1 MALRTSTISMPF
13 SSDPS
18 QEQLPEQY
26 NLLRKLAIVL
36 LLVGASSLW
45 LFILFRE
52 KRLAYPTVVQEL
64 TAGVVIAIIAGLG
77 AQLMLSKRHG
87 FFRFVV
93 AMTSDVAGVY
103 LLGFISGGKYGI
115 SQFGWLPAAMDYDGL
130 NLIGI
135 GFIIVLFTSLLFR
148 RTKVVV
154 IAEPVQAPISVREPN
169 DLPAVQVESIN
180 QPSISPPVHFPR
192 ISLPKITWPG
202 FLSHGSLQTNPSN
215 GRNSSLIQ
223 PARVKPAVAP
233 KRRRKRG
240 KPRVQLAL
248 VEEHRCPYCL
258 DLVVRSDPRGVVEC
272 KVCHTLHHK
281 DCWEVTGSCQVP
293 HLNT

>member
-18 QEQLPEQY
+18 QEPIPEQY
-26 NLLRKLAIVL
+26 NLLRKLVIVL
-36 LLVGASSLW
+36 LLVGAASLW

-52 KRLAYPTVVQEL
+52 KRLVYTTVAQEL
-64 TAGVVIAIIAGLG
+64 MAGVVIAIIAGLG
-77 AQLMLSKRHG
+77 AQLMLSKRNG
-87 FFRFVV
+87 FFRFVA
-93 AMTSDVAGVY
+93 AMAGDVTGVY
-103 LLGFISGGKYGI
+103 LLGYISGGKYGI
-115 SQFGWLPAAMDYDGL
+115 SQFGWLPKAMDYDGL
-130 NLIGI
+130 NLIGL
-135 GFIIVLFTSLLFR
+135 GSIIILFTCLLFR
-148 RTKVVV
+148 RSKVVV
-154 IAEPVQAPISVREPN
+154 ISEPVQIPVSARE
-169 DLPAVQVESIN
+169 LEESPAVQFEPLN
-180 QPSISPPVHFPR
+180 QSSVSNSVYFPR

-202 FLSHGSLQTNPSN
+202 FLTHGSLQANPSN
-215 GRNSSLIQ
+215 GRHSGLVQ
-223 PARVKPAVAP
+223 PARVKSAVAP

-258 DLVVRSDPRGVVEC
+258 DLVARSDPRGVVEC

-281 DCWEVTGSCQVP
+281 DCWEVTGFCQVP